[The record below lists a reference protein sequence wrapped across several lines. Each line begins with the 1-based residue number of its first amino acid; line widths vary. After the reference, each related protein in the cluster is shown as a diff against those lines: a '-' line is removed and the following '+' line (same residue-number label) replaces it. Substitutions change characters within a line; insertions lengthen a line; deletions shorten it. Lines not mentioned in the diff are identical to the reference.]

1 MRRILT
7 ALVAV
12 ALTSSALAMLPLAA
26 HAQET
31 RQDREDEQKREQD
44 KAKSDKEKAAKKD
57 KHAPAPLASPHA
69 EGPCPYVKV
78 LYDAARDVEFKDNK
92 EASADVAYTGEID
105 GISSDCSYHSDS
117 PIHVAMNILFELGR
131 GPQAAGDGKTYRY
144 WVAVTDR
151 NRSVIDKEFFDLPV
165 KFAPGQDRVTT
176 NQVISQIVIPRSS
189 ATVSGN
195 NFEILVGFDVTPQQ
209 AAFNRDGKRF
219 RINAGQTTVAAG
231 SQAASQ

>member
-7 ALVAV
+7 ALAAV
-12 ALTSSALAMLPLAA
+12 ALTSSTLAMIPLAA
-26 HAQET
+26 HAQQT

-44 KAKSDKEKAAKKD
+44 KAKAEKEKAAKKD
-57 KHAPAPLASPHA
+57 KHGPAPLAAVHA

-92 EASADVAYTGEID
+92 EASAAVMYTGEIE

-117 PIHVAMNILFELGR
+117 PIHVAMNVLFSAGR
-131 GPQAAGDGKTYRY
+131 GPQADSDHKTYRY

-151 NRSVIDKEFFDLPV
+151 NRSVIDKQYFDLPIR
-165 KFAPGQDRVTT
+165 FAPGQDRVST
-176 NQVISQIVIPRSS
+176 NEVISEVVIPRSS

-195 NFEILVGFDVTPQQ
+195 NFEVLVGFDVTPEQ

-231 SQAASQ
+231 TQTSAQ